1 MEQVVAD
8 QAKKFLFAAV
18 EGKEELTVRTEVVE
32 PTAGLAGAMGL
43 SQVCTASTVPSTHRP
58 QG

>member
-1 MEQVVAD
+1 M
-8 QAKKFLFAAV
+8 

-43 SQVCTASTVPSTHRP
+43 SQVRTASTVPSTHRS
-58 QG
+58 QGHPPGAAGRLSAAAS